1 MNYLISII
9 VPIYNVDKYLEECI
23 ESLRNQTY
31 KNLEIILINDG
42 STDNSEQIC
51 RQEAKQDNRIVF
63 INKKN
68 GGSASAKNV
77 GLKNAKGN
85 YIAFVDSDDF
95 IEPDMIECMVN
106 IIKKYNADIV
116 QCKLRDYYTNTIYFK
131 QEEINEKSMDV
142 KEFLYLILK
151 QWENSLFCNKLFK
164 REVIENVFFK
174 EGRCID
180 DEFFTYKCVIN
191 SKSIVTSNK
200 IVYNYRMRKSGVMK
214 SESSQ
219 KQILKDR
226 VDYLYERYEIVR
238 KIYKDLDK
246 DLDKDF
252 LEHLL
257 TYYLIISKDYYVD
270 EKLLDYMKNNLKSI
284 KGKIITSNIDIR
296 VKMQILKFMMTKSDK
311 YIQSK
316 NQLEEVA
323 IDEDIYFE

>member
-23 ESLRNQTY
+23 ESLKNQTY

-42 STDNSEQIC
+42 SADNSEQIC
-51 RQEAKQDNRIVF
+51 REEAKQDNRIVF

-68 GGSASAKNV
+68 GGAASAKNK
-77 GLKNAKGN
+77 GLKVAKGD
-85 YIAFVDSDDF
+85 YITFVDSDDF
-95 IEPDMIECMVN
+95 IEPDMIEYMVN
-106 IIKKYNADIV
+106 KIKKYNSDII
-116 QCKLRDYYTNTIYFK
+116 QCSFINLYKNTERFK
-131 QEEINEKSMDV
+131 QDKIVEQRISSKD
-142 KEFLYLILK
+142 FLELFLTK
-151 QWENSLFCNKLFK
+151 WDSSLFWNKLFK
-164 REVIENVFFK
+164 REVIENIFFK

-191 SKSIVTSNK
+191 SKSIVISNK

-226 VDYLYERYEIVR
+226 VDYLYERYELVR

-246 DLDKDF
+246 SF

-257 TYYLIISKDYYVD
+257 TYYLIISKDYYSD

-284 KGKIITSNIDIR
+284 KGMIITSNIDIR
-296 VKMQILKFMMTKSDK
+296 IKMQILKFMMTKSDK

-323 IDEDIYFE
+323 IDKDIYFE

>member
-1 MNYLISII
+1 MKELVSII
-9 VPIYNVDKYLEECI
+9 IPIYNVEKYLEKCI
-23 ESLRNQTY
+23 KSIINQTY
-31 KNLEIILINDG
+31 RNLEIILINDG
-42 STDNSEQIC
+42 STDESAKIC
-51 RQEAKQDNRIVF
+51 EEYKKLDNRIEF

-68 GGSASAKNV
+68 GGAASAKNE
-77 GLKNAKGN
+77 GLKMAMGD
-85 YIAFVDSDDF
+85 YITFVDSDDF
-95 IEPDMIECMVN
+95 IETDMIEYMVN
-106 IIKKYNADIV
+106 TIKKYNADII
-116 QCKLRDYYTNTIYFK
+116 QCSFTNLYKDTEKFK
-131 QEEINEKSMDV
+131 QDKIIEQKITSKD
-142 KEFLYLILK
+142 FLELFLTK
-151 QWENSLFCNKLFK
+151 WDSSLFWNKLFK

-180 DEFFTYKCVIN
+180 DEFFTYKCVIH
-191 SKSIVTSNK
+191 SKSTVTSNK

-214 SESSQ
+214 SDSSQ

-226 VDYLYERYEIVR
+226 VDYLYERYELVR

-246 DLDKDF
+246 SF

-296 VKMQILKFMMTKSDK
+296 IKMQILKFMTTKSDK

-316 NQLEEVA
+316 NQLEEVT
-323 IDEDIYFE
+323 IDKDIYFE

>member
-1 MNYLISII
+1 MRDLVSII
-9 VPIYNVDKYLEECI
+9 VPIYNVEKYLEKCI
-23 ESLRNQTY
+23 KSIINQTY
-31 KNLEIILINDG
+31 RNLEIILINDG
-42 STDNSEQIC
+42 SIDESANIC
-51 RQEAKQDNRIVF
+51 EKYKEQDNRIVF

-68 GGSASAKNV
+68 GGAASAKNE
-77 GLKNAKGN
+77 GLKVAKGD

-95 IEPDMIECMVN
+95 IEPDMIEYMVN
-106 IIKKYNADIV
+106 TIKKYNADII
-116 QCKLRDYYTNTIYFK
+116 QCSFTNLYKNTEKFK
-131 QEEINEKSMDV
+131 QDKIIEQKIESKD
-142 KEFLYLILK
+142 FLELFLTK
-151 QWENSLFCNKLFK
+151 WDSSLFWNKLFK

-174 EGRCID
+174 QGRCID

-214 SESSQ
+214 SEGSQ

-226 VDYLYERYEIVR
+226 VDYLYERYELVR
-238 KIYKDLDK
+238 KIYK

-257 TYYLIISKDYYVD
+257 TYYLIISRDYYAD
-270 EKLLDYMKNNLKSI
+270 EKLLDYMKDNLKSI

-296 VKMQILKFMMTKSDK
+296 VKVQIFKFMMTKSDK

-316 NQLEEVA
+316 NQLEEVT
-323 IDEDIYFE
+323 IDKDIYFE

>member
-23 ESLRNQTY
+23 ESLKNQTY

-42 STDNSEQIC
+42 SADNSEQIC
-51 RQEAKQDNRIVF
+51 REEAKQDNRIVF

-68 GGSASAKNV
+68 GGAASAKNK
-77 GLKNAKGN
+77 GLKVAKGD
-85 YIAFVDSDDF
+85 YITFVDSDDF
-95 IEPDMIECMVN
+95 IEPDMIEYMVN
-106 IIKKYNADIV
+106 KIKKYNSDII
-116 QCKLRDYYTNTIYFK
+116 QCSFINLYKNTERFK
-131 QEEINEKSMDV
+131 QDKIVEQRISSKD
-142 KEFLYLILK
+142 FLELFLTK
-151 QWENSLFCNKLFK
+151 WDSSLFWNKLFK
-164 REVIENVFFK
+164 REVIENIFFK

-191 SKSIVTSNK
+191 SKSIVISNK

-226 VDYLYERYEIVR
+226 VDYLYERYELVR

-246 DLDKDF
+246 SF

-257 TYYLIISKDYYVD
+257 TYYLIISKDYYAD

-296 VKMQILKFMMTKSDK
+296 IKMQILKFMMTKSDK

-316 NQLEEVA
+316 NQLEEVT
-323 IDEDIYFE
+323 IDKDIYFE

>member
-1 MNYLISII
+1 MKELVSII

-23 ESLRNQTY
+23 ESLKNQTY

-51 RQEAKQDNRIVF
+51 RKEEKQDNRIVF

-68 GGSASAKNV
+68 GGAASAKNE
-77 GLKNAKGN
+77 GLKVVKGD

-95 IEPDMIECMVN
+95 IEADMIEYMVN
-106 IIKKYNADIV
+106 TIKKYNSDIV
-116 QCKLRDYYTNTIYFK
+116 QCSFTNLYKNTEKFK
-131 QEEINEKSMDV
+131 QDKIIEQNIGSKD
-142 KEFLYLILK
+142 FLELFLTK
-151 QWENSLFCNKLFK
+151 WDSSLFWNKLFK

-226 VDYLYERYEIVR
+226 VDYLYERYELVR
-238 KIYKDLDK
+238 KIYK

-257 TYYLIISKDYYVD
+257 TYYLIISKDYYVY

-296 VKMQILKFMMTKSDK
+296 IKMQILKFMMTKSDK

-323 IDEDIYFE
+323 IDKDIYFE

>member
-1 MNYLISII
+1 MKVLVSII
-9 VPIYNVDKYLEECI
+9 IPIYNVEKYLEKCI
-23 ESLRNQTY
+23 KSIINQTY
-31 KNLEIILINDG
+31 RNLEIILINDG
-42 STDNSEQIC
+42 STDESAKIC
-51 RQEAKQDNRIVF
+51 EAYKEQDNRIIF

-68 GGSASAKNV
+68 GGAASAKNE
-77 GLKNAKGN
+77 GLKVAKGD
-85 YIAFVDSDDF
+85 YITFVDSDDF
-95 IEPDMIECMVN
+95 VELDMIEYMVN
-106 IIKKYNADIV
+106 TIKKYNSDIV
-116 QCKLRDYYTNTIYFK
+116 QCSFTNLYKNTEKFK
-131 QEEINEKSMDV
+131 QDKIIEQKIGSKD
-142 KEFLYLILK
+142 FLELFITK
-151 QWENSLFCNKLFK
+151 WDSSLFWNKLFK

-214 SESSQ
+214 SERSQ

-226 VDYLYERYEIVR
+226 VDYLYERYELVR

-246 DLDKDF
+246 SF

-257 TYYLIISKDYYVD
+257 TYYLIISKDYYVN

-284 KGKIITSNIDIR
+284 KVKIITSNIDIR
-296 VKMQILKFMMTKSDK
+296 IKMQILRFMMTKSDK

-316 NQLEEVA
+316 NQLEEVT
-323 IDEDIYFE
+323 IDKDIYFE

>member
-1 MNYLISII
+1 MKQLVSII
-9 VPIYNVDKYLEECI
+9 IPIYNVEKYLEQCI
-23 ESLRNQTY
+23 KSLINQTY
-31 KNLEIILINDG
+31 RNLEIILINDG
-42 STDNSEQIC
+42 STDKSTKIC
-51 RQEAKQDNRIVF
+51 EKYKNQDNRIVF

-68 GGSASAKNV
+68 GGAASAKNE
-77 GLKNAKGN
+77 GLKIAKGD
-85 YIAFVDSDDF
+85 YITFVDSDDF
-95 IEPDMIECMVN
+95 IEPDMIEYMVN
-106 IIKKYNADIV
+106 TIKKYNSDII
-116 QCKLRDYYTNTIYFK
+116 QCSFTNLYKNTERFK
-131 QEEINEKSMDV
+131 QDKIVEQKISSKD
-142 KEFLYLILK
+142 FLELFLK
-151 QWENSLFCNKLFK
+151 KWDSSLFWNKLFK

-246 DLDKDF
+246 DF

>member
-1 MNYLISII
+1 MKQLVSII
-9 VPIYNVDKYLEECI
+9 IPIYNVEKYLEQCI
-23 ESLRNQTY
+23 KSLINQTY
-31 KNLEIILINDG
+31 RNLEIILINDG
-42 STDNSEQIC
+42 STDKSTKIC
-51 RQEAKQDNRIVF
+51 EKYKNQDNRIVF

-68 GGSASAKNV
+68 GGAASAKNE
-77 GLKNAKGN
+77 GLKIAKGD
-85 YIAFVDSDDF
+85 YITFVDSDDF
-95 IEPDMIECMVN
+95 IEPDMIEYMVN
-106 IIKKYNADIV
+106 TIKKYNSDII
-116 QCKLRDYYTNTIYFK
+116 QCSFTNLYKNTERFK
-131 QEEINEKSMDV
+131 QDKIVEQKISSKD
-142 KEFLYLILK
+142 FLELFLK
-151 QWENSLFCNKLFK
+151 KWDSSLFWNKLFK

-246 DLDKDF
+246 DF

-316 NQLEEVA
+316 NQLEEVT
-323 IDEDIYFE
+323 IDKDIYFE

>member
-1 MNYLISII
+1 MKQLVSII
-9 VPIYNVDKYLEECI
+9 IPIYNVEKYLEQCI
-23 ESLRNQTY
+23 KSLINQTY
-31 KNLEIILINDG
+31 RNLEIILINDG
-42 STDNSEQIC
+42 STDKSTKIC
-51 RQEAKQDNRIVF
+51 EKYKNQDNRIVF

-68 GGSASAKNV
+68 GGAASAKNE
-77 GLKNAKGN
+77 GLKIAKGD
-85 YIAFVDSDDF
+85 YITFVDSDDF
-95 IEPDMIECMVN
+95 IEPDMIEYMVN
-106 IIKKYNADIV
+106 TIKKYNSDII
-116 QCKLRDYYTNTIYFK
+116 QCSFTNLYKNTERFK
-131 QEEINEKSMDV
+131 QDKIVEQKISSKD
-142 KEFLYLILK
+142 FLELFLK
-151 QWENSLFCNKLFK
+151 KWDSSLFWNKLFK

-226 VDYLYERYEIVR
+226 VDYLYERYELVR

-246 DLDKDF
+246 SF

-270 EKLLDYMKNNLKSI
+270 EKLLDYMKNNLKSE

-296 VKMQILKFMMTKSDK
+296 IKMQIFKFMMTKFDK

-316 NQLEEVA
+316 NQLEEVT
-323 IDEDIYFE
+323 IDKDIYFE

>member
-23 ESLRNQTY
+23 ESLKNQTY

-42 STDNSEQIC
+42 SADNSEQIC
-51 RQEAKQDNRIVF
+51 REEAKQDNRIVF

-68 GGSASAKNV
+68 GGAASAKNK
-77 GLKNAKGN
+77 GLKVAKGD
-85 YIAFVDSDDF
+85 YIIFVDSDDF
-95 IEPDMIECMVN
+95 IEPDMIEYMVN
-106 IIKKYNADIV
+106 TIKKYNSDII
-116 QCKLRDYYTNTIYFK
+116 QCSFINLYKNTEKFK
-131 QEEINEKSMDV
+131 QDKIVEQRISSKD
-142 KEFLYLILK
+142 FLELFLTK
-151 QWENSLFCNKLFK
+151 WDSSLFWNKLFK
-164 REVIENVFFK
+164 RDVIENVFFK

-191 SKSIVTSNK
+191 SKNIVTSNK

-226 VDYLYERYEIVR
+226 VDYLYERYELVR
-238 KIYKDLDK
+238 KIYK

-257 TYYLIISKDYYVD
+257 TYYLIISRDYYAD
-270 EKLLDYMKNNLKSI
+270 EKLLDYMKDNLKSI

-296 VKMQILKFMMTKSDK
+296 VKVQIFKFMMTKSDK

-316 NQLEEVA
+316 NQLEEVT
-323 IDEDIYFE
+323 IDKDIYFE

>member
-23 ESLRNQTY
+23 ESLKNQTY

-42 STDNSEQIC
+42 SADNSEQIC
-51 RQEAKQDNRIVF
+51 REEAKQDNRIVF

-68 GGSASAKNV
+68 GGAASAKNK
-77 GLKNAKGN
+77 GLKVAKGD
-85 YIAFVDSDDF
+85 YITFVDSDDF
-95 IEPDMIECMVN
+95 IEPDMIEYMVN
-106 IIKKYNADIV
+106 TIKKYNSDII
-116 QCKLRDYYTNTIYFK
+116 QCSFINLYKNTEKFK
-131 QEEINEKSMDV
+131 QDKIVEQRISSKD
-142 KEFLYLILK
+142 FLELFLTK
-151 QWENSLFCNKLFK
+151 WDSSLFWNKLFK
-164 REVIENVFFK
+164 RDVIENVFFK

-191 SKSIVTSNK
+191 SKSIVTINK

-226 VDYLYERYEIVR
+226 VDYLYERYDLVR
-238 KIYKDLDK
+238 TLYKDLY
-246 DLDKDF
+246 KDF

-270 EKLLDYMKNNLKSI
+270 EKLLDYMKDNLKSI

-296 VKMQILKFMMTKSDK
+296 VKIQILKFMMTKSHK

>member
-1 MNYLISII
+1 MKQLVSII
-9 VPIYNVDKYLEECI
+9 IPIYNVEKYLEQCI
-23 ESLRNQTY
+23 KSLINQTY
-31 KNLEIILINDG
+31 RNLEIILINDG
-42 STDNSEQIC
+42 STDKSTKIC
-51 RQEAKQDNRIVF
+51 EKYKNQDNRIVF

-68 GGSASAKNV
+68 GGAASAKNE
-77 GLKNAKGN
+77 GLKIAKGD
-85 YIAFVDSDDF
+85 YITFVDSDDF
-95 IEPDMIECMVN
+95 IEPDMIEYMVN
-106 IIKKYNADIV
+106 TIKKYNSDII
-116 QCKLRDYYTNTIYFK
+116 QCSFTNLYKNTERFK
-131 QEEINEKSMDV
+131 QDKIVEQKISSKD
-142 KEFLYLILK
+142 FLELFLK
-151 QWENSLFCNKLFK
+151 KWDSSLFWNKLFK

-226 VDYLYERYEIVR
+226 VDYLYERYELVR

-246 DLDKDF
+246 SF

-270 EKLLDYMKNNLKSI
+270 EKLLDYMKNNLKSE

-296 VKMQILKFMMTKSDK
+296 IKMQIFKFMMTKSDK

-316 NQLEEVA
+316 NRLEEVT
-323 IDEDIYFE
+323 IDKDIYFE

>member
-1 MNYLISII
+1 MNFLISII
-9 VPIYNVDKYLEECI
+9 VPIYNVDRYLEKCI
-23 ESLRNQTY
+23 ESLKNQTY

-51 RQEAKQDNRIVF
+51 RKEEKQDNRIVF

-68 GGSASAKNV
+68 GGAASAKNE
-77 GLKNAKGN
+77 GLKIAKGD
-85 YIAFVDSDDF
+85 YITFVDSDDF
-95 IEPDMIECMVN
+95 IEADMIEYMVN
-106 IIKKYNADIV
+106 TIKKYNSDIV
-116 QCKLRDYYTNTIYFK
+116 QCSFTNLYKDT
-131 QEEINEKSMDV
+131 EKFTYDKIVEQKISSKD
-142 KEFLYLILK
+142 FLELFLTK
-151 QWENSLFCNKLFK
+151 WDSSLFWNKLFK

-191 SKSIVTSNK
+191 SENIVTSNK

-238 KIYKDLDK
+238 KIYK

>member
-23 ESLRNQTY
+23 ESLKNQTY

-42 STDNSEQIC
+42 SADNSEQIC
-51 RQEAKQDNRIVF
+51 REEAKQDNRIVF

-68 GGSASAKNV
+68 GGAASAKNK
-77 GLKNAKGN
+77 GLKVAKGD
-85 YIAFVDSDDF
+85 YITFVDSDDF
-95 IEPDMIECMVN
+95 IEPDMIEYMVN
-106 IIKKYNADIV
+106 TIKKYNSDII
-116 QCKLRDYYTNTIYFK
+116 QCSFINLYKNTEKFK
-131 QEEINEKSMDV
+131 QDKIVEQRISSKD
-142 KEFLYLILK
+142 FLELFLTK
-151 QWENSLFCNKLFK
+151 WDSSLFWNKLFK
-164 REVIENVFFK
+164 RDVIENVFFK

-226 VDYLYERYEIVR
+226 VDYLYERYDLVR
-238 KIYKDLDK
+238 TLYKDLY
-246 DLDKDF
+246 KDF

-270 EKLLDYMKNNLKSI
+270 EKLLDYMKDNLKSI

-296 VKMQILKFMMTKSDK
+296 VKIQILKFMMTKSHK

>member
-1 MNYLISII
+1 MEYLVSII
-9 VPIYNVDKYLEECI
+9 IPIYNVEKYLEKCI
-23 ESLRNQTY
+23 KSMINQTY
-31 KNLEIILINDG
+31 RNLEIILINDG
-42 STDNSEQIC
+42 STDESAKICEKYKEQ
-51 RQEAKQDNRIVF
+51 DSRIVF

-68 GGSASAKNV
+68 GGAASAKNE
-77 GLKNAKGN
+77 GLKIAKGD
-85 YIAFVDSDDF
+85 YITFIDSDDF
-95 IEPDMIECMVN
+95 IEPDMIEYMVN
-106 IIKKYNADIV
+106 TIKKYNSDII
-116 QCKLRDYYTNTIYFK
+116 QCSFTNLYKNTEKFK
-131 QEEINEKSMDV
+131 QDKIIEQKIGSKDFF
-142 KEFLYLILK
+142 KLFLIK
-151 QWENSLFCNKLFK
+151 WDSSLFWNKLFK
-164 REVIENVFFK
+164 REVIENIFFK

-226 VDYLYERYEIVR
+226 IDYLYERYELVR
-238 KIYKDLDK
+238 KKYKDLDK
-246 DLDKDF
+246 NF

-270 EKLLDYMKNNLKSI
+270 ERLLDYMKNNLKSI
-284 KGKIITSNIDIR
+284 KGKIITSNIDISI
-296 VKMQILKFMMTKSDK
+296 KMQILKFMMTKSDK

-323 IDEDIYFE
+323 IDKDIYFE

>member
-1 MNYLISII
+1 MKQLVSII
-9 VPIYNVDKYLEECI
+9 IPIYNVEKYLEQCI
-23 ESLRNQTY
+23 KSLINQTY
-31 KNLEIILINDG
+31 RNLEIILINDG
-42 STDNSEQIC
+42 STDKSTKIC
-51 RQEAKQDNRIVF
+51 EKYKNQDNRIVF

-68 GGSASAKNV
+68 GGAASAKNE
-77 GLKNAKGN
+77 GLKIAKGD
-85 YIAFVDSDDF
+85 YITFVDSDDF
-95 IEPDMIECMVN
+95 IEPDMIEYMVN
-106 IIKKYNADIV
+106 TIKKYNSDII
-116 QCKLRDYYTNTIYFK
+116 QCSFTNLYKNTERFK
-131 QEEINEKSMDV
+131 QDKIVEQKISSKD
-142 KEFLYLILK
+142 FLELFLK
-151 QWENSLFCNKLFK
+151 KWDSSLFWNKLFK
-164 REVIENVFFK
+164 REVIENVFVK

-226 VDYLYERYEIVR
+226 VDYLYERYELVR

-246 DLDKDF
+246 SF

-270 EKLLDYMKNNLKSI
+270 EKLLDYMKNNLKSE

-296 VKMQILKFMMTKSDK
+296 IKMQIFKFMMTKSDK

-316 NQLEEVA
+316 NQLEEVT
-323 IDEDIYFE
+323 IDKDIYFE

>member
-1 MNYLISII
+1 MEYLVSII
-9 VPIYNVDKYLEECI
+9 IPIYNVEKYLEKCI
-23 ESLRNQTY
+23 KSMINQTY
-31 KNLEIILINDG
+31 RNLEIILINDG
-42 STDNSEQIC
+42 STDESANIC
-51 RQEAKQDNRIVF
+51 EKYKEQDNRIVF
-63 INKKN
+63 INKNN
-68 GGSASAKNV
+68 GGAASAKNE
-77 GLKNAKGN
+77 GLKIAKGD
-85 YIAFVDSDDF
+85 YITFVDSDDF
-95 IEPDMIECMVN
+95 VELYMIEYMVN
-106 IIKKYNADIV
+106 TIKKYNSDIV
-116 QCKLRDYYTNTIYFK
+116 QCSFTNLYKNTEKFK
-131 QEEINEKSMDV
+131 QDKIIEQKIGSKD
-142 KEFLYLILK
+142 FL
-151 QWENSLFCNKLFK
+151 ELFLTKWDSNLFWNKLFK

-226 VDYLYERYEIVR
+226 VDYLYERYELVR

-246 DLDKDF
+246 SF

-296 VKMQILKFMMTKSDK
+296 IKMQIFKFMMTKSDK

-316 NQLEEVA
+316 NQLEEVT
-323 IDEDIYFE
+323 IDKDIYFE

>member
-1 MNYLISII
+1 MKVLVSII
-9 VPIYNVDKYLEECI
+9 IPIYNVEKYLEKCI
-23 ESLRNQTY
+23 KSIINQTY
-31 KNLEIILINDG
+31 RNLEIILINDG
-42 STDNSEQIC
+42 STDESAKIC
-51 RQEAKQDNRIVF
+51 EAYKELDNRIIF

-68 GGSASAKNV
+68 GGAASAKNE
-77 GLKNAKGN
+77 GLKVAKGD
-85 YIAFVDSDDF
+85 YITFVDSDDF
-95 IEPDMIECMVN
+95 VELDMIEYMVN
-106 IIKKYNADIV
+106 TIKKYNSDIV
-116 QCKLRDYYTNTIYFK
+116 QCSFTNLYKNTEKFK
-131 QEEINEKSMDV
+131 QDKIIEQKIGSKD
-142 KEFLYLILK
+142 FLELFLTK
-151 QWENSLFCNKLFK
+151 WDSSLFWNKLFK

-214 SESSQ
+214 SERSQ

-226 VDYLYERYEIVR
+226 VDYLYERYELVR

-246 DLDKDF
+246 SF

-257 TYYLIISKDYYVD
+257 TYYLIISKDYYVN

-284 KGKIITSNIDIR
+284 KVKIITSNIDIR
-296 VKMQILKFMMTKSDK
+296 IKMQILRFMMTKSDK

-316 NQLEEVA
+316 NQLEEVT
-323 IDEDIYFE
+323 IDKDIYFE